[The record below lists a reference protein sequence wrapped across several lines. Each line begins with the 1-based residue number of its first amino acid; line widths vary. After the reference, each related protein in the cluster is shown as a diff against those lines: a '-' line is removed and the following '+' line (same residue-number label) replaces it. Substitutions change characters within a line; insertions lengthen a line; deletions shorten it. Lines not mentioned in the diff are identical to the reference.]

1 MCLLRILI
9 DSIDNVSLQAMFKKS
24 GDILSCKVVV
34 TGDGKSKGHGFV
46 QFESKEYANATIEKL
61 NGSIIDGKQTYA
73 GKFVSKIDR
82 VLPNPDAKYIIFYI
96 KNLAPKFMW
105 AVM

>member
-9 DSIDNVSLQAMFKKS
+9 DSIDNVSLQAMFHKS

-34 TGDGKSKGHGFV
+34 TGDGKSKGYGFV

-61 NGSIIDGKQTYA
+61 NGFIIDGKLTYV
-73 GKFVSKIDR
+73 GKFVSKTDR
-82 VLPNPDAKYIIFYI
+82 VLPNPDAKYTIFYI
-96 KNLAPKFMW
+96 KNFAPK
-105 AVM
+105 VM